1 MKQNTV
7 RSQVGP
13 NISILL
19 LVLQEDMPGLMT
31 PDNAE
36 KMLLRAEIIRLAE
49 QEALHGEIQWIRASP
64 GTLCCELPTRCS
76 QLTYKKYIS
85 TGWMLM

>member
-1 MKQNTV
+1 
-7 RSQVGP
+7 
-13 NISILL
+13 
-19 LVLQEDMPGLMT
+19 MT

-85 TGWMLM
+85 TGWMLMLKDVIGIMGEHFSCEGAFINEMMC